1 MRRNSYVVFYT
12 YWIIGQLQVK
22 TDDLELI
29 MDLALIIMTFLEV
42 GFIPYTMDDSTRE
55 DDNGLDFFK
64 NTRKFRNS
72 ITPKTDK
79 LINANQSQSTRR
91 NTIRLRKY
99 QNKSNAN
106 LPENLFETKKM
117 LEKEHLLRIN
127 RLVHYW
133 DIISIVFGELD
144 T

>member
-1 MRRNSYVVFYT
+1 
-12 YWIIGQLQVK
+12 
-22 TDDLELI
+22 
-29 MDLALIIMTFLEV
+29 MTFLEV
-42 GFIPYTMDDSTRE
+42 GFIPYTMDDSSRE
-55 DDNGLDFFK
+55 DDNGLDFPK
-64 NTRKFRNS
+64 NIQKFRNS

-79 LINANQSQSTRR
+79 LINANQSRLTRH
-91 NTIRLRKY
+91 NTIRLSKY
-99 QNKSNAN
+99 QNKNSVD